1 MRWFPEEG
9 EGGKCPGTWRNTRS
23 GSSAQPRMRS
33 EKTTVVGVERAI
45 QCDDGRTTVY
55 AQADDD
61 DDDVGWRRPLAPPSG
76 LQQDAIT

>member
-1 MRWFPEEG
+1 MISGGG

-55 AQADDD
+55 AQAD
-61 DDDVGWRRPLAPPSG
+61 GRRRRMKETVSA
-76 LQQDAIT
+76 T